1 MHTQHLM
8 INIYLIRKNKISTQ
22 SRFSS
27 NIKDYLQLSVKVI
40 QGSRLSENQGQEVC
54 IMPLKGLVPFLV
66 LMETKIFKDYY
77 VLLTSDNSHV
87 HNIRVWPCPKVNIE
101 IAPNNI

>member
-1 MHTQHLM
+1 MHTLYSH
-8 INIYLIRKNKISTQ
+8 NDYNYAYPTFDDKYLFEQKKQDFNTISV
-22 SRFSS
+22 FFS

-77 VLLTSDNSHV
+77 VLLTSRQFSCTQH
-87 HNIRVWPCPKVNIE
+87 
-101 IAPNNI
+101 